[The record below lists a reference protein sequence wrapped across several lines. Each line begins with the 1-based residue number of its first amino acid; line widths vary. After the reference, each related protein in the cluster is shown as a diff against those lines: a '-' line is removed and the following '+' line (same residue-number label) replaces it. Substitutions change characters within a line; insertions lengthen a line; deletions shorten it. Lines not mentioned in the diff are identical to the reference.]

1 MEKDET
7 YMENENKSVKEENET
22 TRKDVSYKN

>member
-22 TRKDVSYKN
+22 IRKDVSYKN